1 MTPAEY
7 SEKLRK
13 AQEQIGPAILTEC
26 GRLAQAGLGAVRR
39 RLTGEVLNYRSGALR
54 RSADG
59 EAKVI
64 GNGWQIELRA
74 GEGPDKVKYAR
85 IHELG
90 GTITP
95 KHGRFL
101 AIPLPPVLNSRG
113 IAKSRPRDQALTFVP
128 IHGGAAGLLVKPTG
142 RGKRRAFVA
151 FWYLTPRV
159 RIPARPYLKP
169 SMLEMAERVPTQ
181 LQAAIRRLVGA

>member
-7 SEKLRK
+7 SAKLRK
-13 AQEQIGPAILTEC
+13 AQKQIGPAILQEC
-26 GRLAQAGLGAVRR
+26 ARLAQSGLGAVRR
-39 RLTGEVLNYRSGALR
+39 RLTGEVLKYRSGALR

-64 GNGWQIELRA
+64 SNGWQIELRA

-85 IHELG
+85 IHEMG

-95 KHGRFL
+95 KRGRFL
-101 AIPLPPVLNSRG
+101 AIPLPPVLNARG
-113 IAKSRPRDQALTFVP
+113 IAKSKPRDQALTFVP
-128 IHGGAAGLLVKPTG
+128 IHGGAAGLLVKPSG

-151 FWYLTPRV
+151 HWFLAPRV
-159 RIPARPYLKP
+159 TIPARPYLKP
-169 SMLEMAERVPTQ
+169 SMHEVADEAPKR
-181 LQAAIRRLVGA
+181 LQAAVRRLVGA